1 MEYYSVVKL
10 DEVLI
15 HALTWVD
22 LENIVLWTKPDIAGH
37 MLSDSIY
44 MNTQKRQIWGD
55 RKYIR
60 GY

>member
-1 MEYYSVVKL
+1 MEYYSVVKP

-22 LENIVLWTKPDIAGH
+22 LENIVLRTKPDIAGH

-44 MNTQKRQIWGD
+44 MNAQKRQI
-55 RKYIR
+55 
-60 GY
+60 